1 MESAMPFMQMLPDPG
16 MNYTFNRPL
25 LDGTSPARLKEVGA
39 MAPRIKDYDSW
50 YKAWLDLAKGAEA
63 EKRWL
68 DAASYYHGAE
78 FYLPAGEVRN
88 GLYDDFARN
97 WTLGMKGVAGYERIA
112 VPYPGGHL
120 PGFRLQAKGKE
131 RSTFIFTG
139 GYDSFV
145 EEFYNFLLPLTEL
158 GFTVI
163 AFDGPGQGGALR
175 QGIYLD
181 HEWEKPAK
189 VVLDYF
195 GLDGVD
201 WLGAS
206 CGGYMSIRAAAFEP
220 RIKHVISMPTSYS
233 GLDMTLKQM
242 RPGKAQELVSLFK
255 AGDRKGTEALVAKE
269 RLPSSV
275 FEWCIVQGMHIT
287 GAKTPFDF
295 LTSIAK
301 SSLDGILHNVKQDIL
316 LTEGEQDHLFDVG
329 WIHRTM
335 RELVCARSVTAR
347 IFTAREGAEQHCQLG
362 NSGVAREEI
371 VCWLARFS
379 PDLHATRT
387 VKPSPSIAA
396 ATPADRAAA
405 RPAA

>member
-1 MESAMPFMQMLPDPG
+1 MPYLHLLSDPG
-16 MNYTFNRPL
+16 MNYTLNRPL
-25 LDGTSPARLKEVGA
+25 LDGTSPARLKEVGSI
-39 MAPRIKDYDSW
+39 APFIKDYDSW
-50 YKAWLDLAKGAEA
+50 HAAWLGLAQKAES

-78 FYLPAGEVRN
+78 FYLPAGDVRN

-97 WTLGMKGVAGYERIA
+97 WARGMEGVAGYERFE

-131 RSTFIFTG
+131 RSTFVFNG

-145 EEFYNFLLPLTEL
+145 EEFYAFLLPLTEL
-158 GFTVI
+158 GFTVV

-175 QGIYLD
+175 QGIYFE
-181 HEWEKPAK
+181 HAWEKPAK
-189 VVLDYF
+189 SIIDHFKLDA
-195 GLDGVD
+195 VD

-206 CGGYMSIRAAAFEP
+206 CGGYLSIRAAAFEP
-220 RIKHVISMPTSYS
+220 RIRHVISMPTSYS

-255 AGDRKGTEALVAKE
+255 AGDRKGTEALVAEE

-275 FEWCIVQGMHIT
+275 FEWCVTQGMHIT
-287 GAKTPFDF
+287 GTRTPWDF
-295 LTSIAK
+295 LVAIEK
-301 SSLDGILHNVKQDIL
+301 HSLDGILHNVKQDIL

-347 IFTAREGAEQHCQLG
+347 VFTAREGAEQHCQLG
-362 NSGVAREEI
+362 NSATARTEI
-371 VCWLARFS
+371 VRWLAQFY
-379 PDLHATRT
+379 PGM
-387 VKPSPSIAA
+387 
-396 ATPADRAAA
+396 
-405 RPAA
+405 PAALA

>member
-1 MESAMPFMQMLPDPG
+1 MPFMNMLPDLG

-39 MAPRIKDYDSW
+39 IAPRIKDYDSW
-50 YKAWLDLAKGAEA
+50 HTAWLDLAKRAEA

-78 FYLPAGEVRN
+78 FYLPAGDIRN
-88 GLYDDFARN
+88 SLYDDFARN
-97 WTLGMKGVAGYERIA
+97 WALRMKGVAGYERIA
-112 VPYPGGHL
+112 VPYAGGDL

-131 RSTFIFTG
+131 RTTFIFTG

-145 EEFYNFLLPLTEL
+145 EEFYNFLAPLTEL

-181 HEWEKPAK
+181 HACEKPAK
-189 VVLDYF
+189 AVLDYF
-195 GLDGVD
+195 ELDAVD

-220 RIKHVISMPTSYS
+220 RIKHIISMPTSYS

-242 RPGKAQELVSLFK
+242 RPGKAQELISLFK
-255 AGDRKGTEALVAKE
+255 AGDRDGTEALVAKE

-287 GAKTPFDF
+287 GTKTPFDF

-362 NSGVAREEI
+362 NSAVAREEI
-371 VCWLARFS
+371 VCWLARFY
-379 PDLHATRT
+379 PDLQSGRN
-387 VKPSPSIAA
+387 VKTSPSLA
-396 ATPADRAAA
+396 PAPVKRSTAN
-405 RPAA
+405 PAA

>member
-1 MESAMPFMQMLPDPG
+1 MPFMQMLPDPG

-39 MAPRIKDYDSW
+39 IAPRIKDYDSW
-50 YKAWLDLAKGAEA
+50 NTAWLDLAKRAEV

-78 FYLPAGEVRN
+78 FYLPAGDIRN

-97 WTLGMKGVAGYERIA
+97 WALGMQGVAGYERIA
-112 VPYPGGHL
+112 IPYPGGHL
-120 PGFRLQAKGKE
+120 PGFRLQAKSKE

-145 EEFYNFLLPLTEL
+145 EEFYNFLAPLTEL

-175 QGIYLD
+175 QGSYLD
-181 HEWEKPAK
+181 HAWEKPAK
-189 VVLDYF
+189 AAIDYF
-195 GLDGVD
+195 GLDAVD

-220 RIKHVISMPTSYS
+220 RIKHIISMPTSYS

-242 RPGKAQELVSLFK
+242 RPGRAQELVSLFK

-269 RLPSSV
+269 RVPSSV
-275 FEWCIVQGMHIT
+275 FEWCVVQGMHIT
-287 GAKTPFDF
+287 GTKTPFDF

-301 SSLDGILHNVKQDIL
+301 SSLEGILHNVKQDIL

-335 RELVCARSVTAR
+335 CELVCARSVTAR

-362 NSGVAREEI
+362 NTAVAREEI
-371 VCWLARFS
+371 VCWLSRFY
-379 PDLHATRT
+379 PDLQGART
-387 VKPSPSIAA
+387 VGTSPSIST
-396 ATPADRAAA
+396 ATSVERSTGHKVA
-405 RPAA
+405 